1 MDLLA
6 RWVAYSYVYHGTVS
20 TRQPVWICQVK
31 NFQQY
36 LYLFD
41 GMTRRRGHLAS
52 QCCCCQW
59 NSCHST
65 TWSLL
70 PSLQNIF
77 YIRKL
82 PNNGTSISRMVINCH
97 NRTIIAACTCLLLA
111 FQLPGG
117 FPTVSTGPIV
127 KKAIFPSGYGLWDIY
142 HAYSECTYGISA
154 CYCMNTNHTCLVWWE
169 PFSALGSPFLLPRPP
184 SSLHPPPPSG
194 GSLLPS
200 FYAWLYPYPPDQ
212 QSHWTISTHPP
223 PPRPLHHS
231 PPHLKSHREPGRT
244 ENEVPQ
250 SAGSMIIHEVSLER
264 FHQMH
269 TSNEKGGSTIHTT
282 EHAQKCDIAHTVYTT
297 VLYLRRSR
305 GSLPPPQISTVPPQ
319 VVVRTL
325 SKAHSSIPSGWVL
338 YQYLYNTYMY
348 GMCELVTHKPIA

>member
-127 KKAIFPSGYGLWDIY
+127 KKAIFPSGYG
-142 HAYSECTYGISA
+142 
-154 CYCMNTNHTCLVWWE
+154 
-169 PFSALGSPFLLPRPP
+169 
-184 SSLHPPPPSG
+184 
-194 GSLLPS
+194 
-200 FYAWLYPYPPDQ
+200 
-212 QSHWTISTHPP
+212 
-223 PPRPLHHS
+223 
-231 PPHLKSHREPGRT
+231 
-244 ENEVPQ
+244 
-250 SAGSMIIHEVSLER
+250 
-264 FHQMH
+264 
-269 TSNEKGGSTIHTT
+269 
-282 EHAQKCDIAHTVYTT
+282 
-297 VLYLRRSR
+297 VL
-305 GSLPPPQISTVPPQ
+305 
-319 VVVRTL
+319 TL
-325 SKAHSSIPSGWVL
+325 SGTSVMPTVNAPME
-338 YQYLYNTYMY
+338 YLH
-348 GMCELVTHKPIA
+348 VTVWILIILALFGESLFQHWGHHFSCLGPLPHR